1 MHTSDRHDWR
11 EQAWSN
17 LTEGDSQGLHEWD
30 VLVIGGGITG
40 AGILREAARRGLS
53 VALIEQRDFAW
64 GTSSRSSKMVHG
76 GLRYLAAGQVKLTR
90 DSIRER
96 ERLLREAPGLVD
108 PLGFL
113 FSDYRGRMPGRW
125 SFNALL
131 TVYDLLARR
140 WSHRYYAAQDYT
152 LLAPRIALTGLKGG
166 IQYSDAITD
175 DARLVF
181 RVIREAQRDGALALN
196 YVAADHLIT
205 KGERVC
211 GVAVQDVL
219 SGSTA
224 EVRAKVVVNAT
235 GAWVDRLR
243 KQIDGGQDIRPLRG
257 SHLVFPFWR
266 IPVAQAITLMHP
278 ADRRPVVLLPW
289 EGATVVGST
298 DLDHDE
304 DLNSE
309 PCITSQEVDYLLEVV
324 HYQFPALGV
333 ERGDILATYAGVR
346 PVIGT
351 GALDPSREKRDHS
364 IWVERGLIS
373 VSGGKL
379 TTFRLIALDVL
390 RCVAR
395 FIPSL
400 TVKDTCDPVFRKAKG
415 QGLHLRQLDH
425 ALQRRLSGRY
435 GLEAG
440 EVVNCGKN
448 GELTRVPATDTI
460 WTELRW
466 AARTEAVV
474 HLEDLLLRRTQL
486 GVLLR
491 EGGLA
496 FFDRIRGICQ
506 EELGWDDDRWH
517 QEAHAYKTLWRRCYS
532 VPLHTYESV
541 SL

>member
-76 GLRYLAAGQVKLTR
+76 GLRYLAAGQWKLTR

-152 LLAPRIALTGLKGG
+152 LLVPHIALTGLKGG

-181 RVIREAQRDGALALN
+181 RVIREAQRDGGLALN

-211 GVAVQDVL
+211 GVAVRDVL
-219 SGSTA
+219 SGS
-224 EVRAKVVVNAT
+224 
-235 GAWVDRLR
+235 
-243 KQIDGGQDIRPLRG
+243 
-257 SHLVFPFWR
+257 
-266 IPVAQAITLMHP
+266 
-278 ADRRPVVLLPW
+278 
-289 EGATVVGST
+289 
-298 DLDHDE
+298 
-304 DLNSE
+304 
-309 PCITSQEVDYLLEVV
+309 
-324 HYQFPALGV
+324 
-333 ERGDILATYAGVR
+333 
-346 PVIGT
+346 
-351 GALDPSREKRDHS
+351 
-364 IWVERGLIS
+364 
-373 VSGGKL
+373 
-379 TTFRLIALDVL
+379 
-390 RCVAR
+390 
-395 FIPSL
+395 
-400 TVKDTCDPVFRKAKG
+400 
-415 QGLHLRQLDH
+415 
-425 ALQRRLSGRY
+425 
-435 GLEAG
+435 
-440 EVVNCGKN
+440 
-448 GELTRVPATDTI
+448 
-460 WTELRW
+460 
-466 AARTEAVV
+466 
-474 HLEDLLLRRTQL
+474 
-486 GVLLR
+486 
-491 EGGLA
+491 
-496 FFDRIRGICQ
+496 
-506 EELGWDDDRWH
+506 
-517 QEAHAYKTLWRRCYS
+517 
-532 VPLHTYESV
+532 
-541 SL
+541 